1 MAELTEKVKENRI
14 RALLS
19 LEVRE
24 VIRAPSIYFSMNSLA
39 LLCAIDESHFQI
51 VKWLREIIASPTLA
65 PLSRT

>member
-51 VKWLREIIASPTLA
+51 V
-65 PLSRT
+65 